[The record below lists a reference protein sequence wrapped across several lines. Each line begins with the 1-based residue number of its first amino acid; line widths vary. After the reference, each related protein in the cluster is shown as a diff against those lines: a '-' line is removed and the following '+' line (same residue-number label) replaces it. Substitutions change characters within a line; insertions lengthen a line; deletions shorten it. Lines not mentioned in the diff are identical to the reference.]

1 MAGRAVRLLGER
13 WAFVLS
19 LCLYLLGSMGEA
31 LVSEVTHYTLFCVPT
46 KLLGG
51 FLSGV
56 RSRLCVFEMRKT
68 IAITTFFSN
77 ISVFFFLVLFL
88 FLMILFPS
96 FLKIALDAL
105 MTRLVPRSDIGAA
118 LAVVDVLGSVTGV
131 IAPLLGG
138 LIIEYGGVLTGA
150 ENGLTAKPVVAS
162 GGNDTDRRVVL
173 DLGHMSHAASRTD
186 TCVRRQ
192 VAHALSTPQRCG

>member
-1 MAGRAVRLLGER
+1 VAGRAVRLLGER

-162 GGNDTDRRVVL
+162 GGFFSLLLLTL
-173 DLGHMSHAASRTD
+173 ALLPSTSTAAE
-186 TCVRRQ
+186 
-192 VAHALSTPQRCG
+192 VAAATKKVQ